1 MGHSCKSFMERAWPV
16 HVGVNALIITNIIQ
30 SKSFYFRFSSYL
42 LENID
47 YLDFFLDLFFS
58 CMLIRLF
65 SLNRR
70 IIKSILLIIVRIL
83 GNLIFVSLYLCM
95 LWMIML
101 LGWVL
106 SLKGCC
112 LRFQHLSKNYDISIK
127 FINKTLMLRT
137 IINIT
142 L

>member
-127 FINKTLMLRT
+127 FNNKTLILIC